1 MRTDWT
7 LTDMAERG
15 ASETFATWPTA
26 RRVEVARNVLHAA
39 GVPALVA
46 EVERL
51 RAALHS
57 ADMTMVLAIGRIR
70 RGTAG
75 AVVTVLAAAS
85 DRAEAVLDNRRERS
99 HLGIPACK
107 KGMPHTYCE
116 AVECC
121 PCDEEES

>member
-51 RAALHS
+51 RAAALTYDTGEAS
-57 ADMTMVLAIGRIR
+57 A
-70 RGTAG
+70 
-75 AVVTVLAAAS
+75 
-85 DRAEAVLDNRRERS
+85 
-99 HLGIPACK
+99 
-107 KGMPHTYCE
+107 
-116 AVECC
+116 
-121 PCDEEES
+121 

>member
-51 RAALHS
+51 REALGSCGGFLVTLRDTCDYDFTIEHEKQ
-57 ADMTMVLAIGRIR
+57 IGRLCQEIFH
-70 RGTAG
+70 AIHPQEP
-75 AVVTVLAAAS
+75 S
-85 DRAEAVLDNRRERS
+85 E
-99 HLGIPACK
+99 
-107 KGMPHTYCE
+107 
-116 AVECC
+116 
-121 PCDEEES
+121 